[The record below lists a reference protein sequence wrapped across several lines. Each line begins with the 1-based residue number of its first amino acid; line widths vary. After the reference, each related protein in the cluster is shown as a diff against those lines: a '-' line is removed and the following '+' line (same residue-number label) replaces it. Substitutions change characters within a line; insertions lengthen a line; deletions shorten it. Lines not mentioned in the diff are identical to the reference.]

1 MSELLVVYD
10 IYAYIHRE
18 CHFISIQRFYGI
30 YVPYLNR
37 VKNQSFYFIL
47 NMKHSRVVN
56 YKDIL
61 IKKLFKKCFYELIIT
76 DYTRINFVLSRNF
89 FEINFQNFS
98 V

>member
-18 CHFISIQRFYGI
+18 CHFISIQTRFYGI

-37 VKNQSFYFIL
+37 VKNQKFYYIL
-47 NMKHSRVVN
+47 DIRSRVYVT

-61 IKKLFKKCFYELIIT
+61 AKKIIQKKLMCISMILMK
-76 DYTRINFVLSRNF
+76 V
-89 FEINFQNFS
+89 FE
-98 V
+98 